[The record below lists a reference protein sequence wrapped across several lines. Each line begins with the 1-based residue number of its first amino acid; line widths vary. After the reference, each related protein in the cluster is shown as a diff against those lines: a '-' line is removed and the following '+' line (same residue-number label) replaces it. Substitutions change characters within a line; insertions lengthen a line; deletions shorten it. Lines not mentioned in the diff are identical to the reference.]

1 MSVIIKSVLMLIL
14 LAVGLGIFAWQ
25 MWTKT
30 KLLLASAKEDRFDH
44 LRERMYAMV
53 RFGLGQSRQFK
64 EFWPG
69 LMHALLFW
77 GFLVLLLAE
86 ISTMGAAFSAEGD
99 WSIFWFL
106 PGLDHAYIFV
116 KGFTELLVL
125 LMVLYALFRRLVT
138 KPERITLSF
147 EANLIL
153 IFIATLMITDYLYD
167 AANFNLGIG
176 LEAQP
181 YAIISAMVAKWI
193 HGMSHTGLIVLKETV
208 YWIHAIVLLTFLNLL
223 PVGKHFHVIT
233 ALPNV
238 FFTKLEPMGAIKE
251 IKDLE
256 EQEAFGVSKI
266 TEFTWKQNLDLYTCT
281 ECGRCTVNCPAT
293 ITGKPLN
300 PKLLIDNL
308 RDHLYENSKAIIDGK
323 YEPGMTENELPDLF
337 GVITEDVLWACT
349 TCGSCDENCPV
360 TIEHVD
366 KIVDMRRYL
375 VLMEGRVSD
384 EMNTTM
390 KNLEN
395 KSNPW
400 GMPMGDREKWISDFE
415 LEVPKLSDK
424 GDAEYLLFV
433 GCAGAYDDRSK
444 KITKAL
450 VQVLQHAKVDFAILG
465 KEEGC
470 CGDVARRSGN
480 EYLYQMQAQ
489 QNIDTFNEYGVKKVI
504 TLCPHGYNTIKNE
517 YPQFG
522 GNYEVIHHTEL
533 INQLIADGK
542 IEMKQEL
549 NAPQHKVAF
558 HDSCYLARY
567 NRVIDEPRNVL
578 TRISGLEL
586 VEPERAGINTFCCGA
601 GGGRMFME
609 EKIGERINQTR
620 VKQLTEEPVDTIAT
634 SCPFCM
640 MMIRDG
646 VNELNM
652 TDDVKVVDLAE
663 LVVQNMKTD

>member
-1 MSVIIKSVLMLIL
+1 MNVVIKSILMLIL
-14 LAVGLGIFAWQ
+14 LAVGLGLFGWQ
-25 MWTKT
+25 IWLKT
-30 KLLLASAKEDRFDH
+30 KLLLASAPENRFDH

-53 RFGLGQSRQFK
+53 KFGLGQSRQFK

-69 LMHALLFW
+69 LMHALIFW
-77 GFLVLLLAE
+77 GFLTLLLAE
-86 ISTMGAAFSAEGD
+86 IGTIGSAFTATGD
-99 WSIFWFL
+99 WSVFWFL
-106 PGLDHAYIFV
+106 PGLDHFYIGIKNV
-116 KGFTELLVL
+116 VELIVL
-125 LMVLYALFRRLVT
+125 LMVIYALIRRLII

-153 IFIATLMITDYLYD
+153 VFIATLMITDYFYD

-176 LEAQP
+176 VEAQP
-181 YAIISAMVAKWI
+181 YAMISALVANWI
-193 HGMSHTGLIVLKETV
+193 HGMSHNGLVVLKEIV
-208 YWIHAIVLLTFLNLL
+208 YWLHVTVLLTFLNLL
-223 PVGKHFHVIT
+223 PIGKHFHVIT

-238 FFTKLEPMGAIKE
+238 FFKKLEPMGAIKE

-256 EQEAFGVSKI
+256 EQESFGVSNI
-266 TEFTWKQNLDLYTCT
+266 TEFTWKQNLDLYSCT

-293 ITGKPLN
+293 MTGKPLN

-308 RDHLYENSKAIIDGK
+308 RDHLYENKKDIVAGK
-323 YEPGMTENELPDLF
+323 YEPGTTKDELPEIFD
-337 GVITEDVLWACT
+337 VITEDVLWACT

-360 TIEHVD
+360 TIEHID
-366 KIVDMRRYL
+366 KIVDMRRHL

-384 EMNTTM
+384 ELNTTM

-400 GMPMGDREKWISDFE
+400 GLPMGDREKWIKDSNLD
-415 LEVPKLSDK
+415 VPKLADK
-424 GDAEYLLFV
+424 KEAEYLLFV
-433 GCAGAYDDRSK
+433 GCAGAYDERSK

-450 VQVLQHAKVDFAILG
+450 VRILQHADVDFAILG

-470 CGDVARRSGN
+470 CGDVARRAGN
-480 EYLYQMQAQ
+480 EYLYQIQAQ
-489 QNIDTFNEYGVKKVI
+489 QNIETFNNYGVKKII

-517 YPQFG
+517 YTQFG

-542 IEMKQEL
+542 IRMKQDL
-549 NAPQHKVAF
+549 NAPQNKVAF

-578 TRISGLEL
+578 TRIDGLEL
-586 VEPERAGINTFCCGA
+586 VEPERSGVNTFCCGA
-601 GGGRMFME
+601 GGGRVFME
-609 EKIGERINQTR
+609 EKIGTRINQTR
-620 VKQLTEEPVDTIAT
+620 VKQLTEEPVNTIAT

-646 VNELNM
+646 VNELNK
-652 TDDVKVVDLAE
+652 TDDVKVMDLAE
-663 LVVQNMKTD
+663 LVVQNMEID

>member
-1 MSVIIKSVLMLIL
+1 MNVVLRSILMLVL
-14 LAVGLGIFAWQ
+14 LAVGLGIFSWQ
-25 MWTKT
+25 IWIKT
-30 KLLLASAKEDRFDH
+30 RLLLASVPENRFDH

-69 LMHALLFW
+69 LMHALIFW
-77 GFLVLLLAE
+77 GFLALLLGE
-86 ISTMGAAFSAEGD
+86 IGTIGSAFSAEGD
-99 WSIFWFL
+99 WSVFWFL
-106 PGLDHAYIFV
+106 PSLEHAYIAV
-116 KGFTELLVL
+116 KGIVELIVL
-125 LMVLYALFRRLVT
+125 LMVIYALIRRLII

-147 EANLIL
+147 EAILIL
-153 IFIATLMITDYLYD
+153 IFIGTLMITDYLYE
-167 AANFNLGIG
+167 AAKFNLGIG
-176 LEAQP
+176 LSAQP
-181 YAIISAMVAKWI
+181 YAVISVLVANWI
-193 HGMSHTGLIVLKETV
+193 HGMSHNGLVVLKESV
-208 YWIHAIVLLTFLNLL
+208 FWLHAIVLLAFLNLL
-223 PVGKHFHVIT
+223 PLGKHFHVIT
-233 ALPNV
+233 ALFNV

-256 EQEAFGVSKI
+256 EQEAFGVADI
-266 TEFTWKQNLDLYTCT
+266 TQFTWKQNLDLYSCT
-281 ECGRCTVNCPAT
+281 ECGRCMVNCPT
-293 ITGKPLN
+293 TMTGKPLN

-308 RDHLYENSKAIIDGK
+308 RDHLYENSTAIIDGK
-323 YEPGMTENELPDLF
+323 YEPGTTKDGLPEIF
-337 GVITEDVLWACT
+337 NVITEAVLWACT

-360 TIEHVD
+360 TIEHID

-390 KNLEN
+390 KNLET

-400 GMPMGDREKWISDFE
+400 GMPMNDREKWVSDFG
-415 LEVPKLSDK
+415 LDVPKLADK
-424 GDAEYLLFV
+424 KSAEYLLFV

-450 VQVLQHAKVDFAILG
+450 VQILQKAGVDFAILG
-465 KEEGC
+465 KKEGC

-480 EYLYQMQAQ
+480 EYLYQMQAR
-489 QNIDTFNEYGVKKVI
+489 QNIETFNQYGVKKII
-504 TLCPHGYNTIKNE
+504 TICPHGYNTIKNE
-517 YPQFG
+517 YPRFG

-533 INQLIADGK
+533 INRLIADGK
-542 IEMKQEL
+542 IEMKHGL
-549 NAPQHKVAF
+549 NADRHKVAF

-578 TRISGLEL
+578 TRIDGLEL
-586 VEPERAGINTFCCGA
+586 VEPERSGINTFCCGA
-601 GGGRMFME
+601 GGGRVFME

-620 VKQLTEEPVDTIAT
+620 VKQLTQEPVDTIAT
-634 SCPFCM
+634 TCPFCM

-663 LVVQNMKTD
+663 LVVQNMKTG

>member
-1 MSVIIKSVLMLIL
+1 MNVVLRSILMLI
-14 LAVGLGIFAWQ
+14 ALGVALSIFTWQ
-25 MWTKT
+25 IWRKT
-30 KLLLASAKEDRFDH
+30 KLLLASAPENRFDH

-53 RFGLGQSRQFK
+53 RFGLGQYRQFK

-69 LMHALLFW
+69 LMHALIFW
-77 GFLVLLLAE
+77 GFMVLLLSE
-86 ISTMGAAFSAEGD
+86 ISIFGSAFSAKGD
-99 WSIFWFL
+99 WSIFWFW
-106 PGLDHAYIFV
+106 PGLDHVYIII
-116 KGFTELLVL
+116 KEFTELVVL
-125 LMVLYALFRRLVT
+125 LMVTYALIRRLIIR
-138 KPERITLSF
+138 PARLTLSF

-153 IFIATLMITDYLYD
+153 VFIATLMITDYFYT
-167 AANFNLGIG
+167 ATNFNLGIG
-176 LEAQP
+176 VEARH
-181 YAIISAMVAKWI
+181 YAIISALVAGWI
-193 HGMSHTGLIVLKETV
+193 HGMSHGGLVALGQIM
-208 YWIHAIVLLTFLNLL
+208 YWLHVVVLLTFLNVL
-223 PVGKHFHVIT
+223 PIGKHFHVIT

-238 FFTKLEPMGAIKE
+238 FFTKLEPMGAIKP

-256 EQEAFGVSKI
+256 EQETFGVSKI

-281 ECGRCTVNCPAT
+281 ECGRCTVNCPAM

-308 RDHLYENSKAIIDGK
+308 RDHLYDKADAIIKGE
-323 YEPGMTENELPDLF
+323 YEPGTTEDELPELF

-360 TIEHVD
+360 TIEHID

-400 GMPMGDREKWISDFE
+400 GMAMGDRDKWVSDFG
-415 LEVPKLSDK
+415 LDVPRMADK
-424 GDAEYLLFV
+424 GQAEYLLFV

-444 KITKAL
+444 KITRSV
-450 VQVLQHAKVDFAILG
+450 VQVLQQAGVDFAILG

-489 QNIDTFNEYGVKKVI
+489 QNIETFNQYGVKKII

-522 GNYEVIHHTEL
+522 GNYEVIHHTEI
-533 INQLIADGK
+533 INQLMADGR
-542 IEMKQEL
+542 IELKHDL
-549 NAPQHKVAF
+549 AAPQHKVAF

-567 NRVIDEPRNVL
+567 NRVLDEPRKVL

-586 VEPERAGINTFCCGA
+586 VEPERSGVNTFCCGA
-601 GGGRMFME
+601 GGGRVFME
-609 EKIGERINQTR
+609 EKIGTRINQER
-620 VKQLTEEPVDTIAT
+620 VKQLTEDPVDTIAT
-634 SCPFCM
+634 ACPFCM
-640 MMIRDG
+640 MMLRDG

-652 TDDVKVVDLAE
+652 TDNVKVMDLAE
-663 LVVQNMKTD
+663 LVAQNMKAD